1 MSRNNLTRDEARA
14 RAKLLRVAQYDVTL
28 DLTGD
33 ERTFRSRTL
42 THFVCRK
49 PGESTFIELTAPKV
63 HRVELNGQPRSTRP
77 RSSTATGSSSTAC
90 RRATS

>member
-1 MSRNNLTRDEARA
+1 MSRNNLTRDEASA

-49 PGESTFIELTAPKV
+49 PGASTFIELTAPKV
-63 HRVELNGQPRSTRP
+63 HSVVLNGASLDPAKVFDGDRIQLD
-77 RSSTATGSSSTAC
+77 GL
-90 RRATS
+90 